1 MAHYESWGRIP
12 QATPGAVRRVHWLSE
27 LANLEL
33 GPPPVLPYGLGR
45 SYGDSCLNDGGVLI
59 DTSPLRRFIEFD
71 PERGIA
77 RVEAGLSVAELL
89 EVIVPRGWFI
99 PVSPGTQ
106 YVTLAGALANDIH
119 GKNHHR
125 SGTFG
130 CHVRRFELMRSDGT
144 RRECSP
150 DENAEL
156 FRATIGGMGLTG
168 LVSWLEI
175 QLKRI
180 PGPCVQLERIRFRS
194 FDEYLA
200 LELESSADYEYTVS
214 WIDCLTSGSTRGLF
228 QRANFS
234 EGEAPRR
241 PSFRLHMPVD
251 VPSFLLNSFTMKM
264 FNAGIYHSQPRERVS
279 KLAHYVPFFYPLDRV
294 MNWNRAYGTSGFYQ
308 YQFVVPSDSHAL
320 FREILQRIASSGQGS
335 FLVVLKKFG
344 GIASPGLMSF
354 PRAGLTLALDFPN
367 RGQST
372 LDLLNELDRRVLDAG
387 GAVYPA
393 KDARMSPD
401 SFQGYYPQWKE
412 FSRYLD
418 PHFSSSFWRRV
429 TAAPTP

>member
-1 MAHYESWGRIP
+1 MPRYESWGRIP
-12 QATPGAVRRVHWLSE
+12 KATPSAVRRVHWLSE
-27 LANLEL
+27 LAKLEL
-33 GPPPVLPYGLGR
+33 GPRPVLPYGLGR
-45 SYGDSCLNDGGVLI
+45 SYGDSCLNDAGVLI
-59 DTSPLRRFIEFD
+59 DTSALRRFIHFD
-71 PERGIA
+71 PERGIV

-106 YVTLAGALANDIH
+106 FVTLAGALANDIH

-130 CHVRRFELMRSDGT
+130 CHVRRFELLRSDGT

-180 PGPCVQLERIRFRS
+180 PGPCLQLEQVRFRS

-234 EGEAPRR
+234 EGEAPRPR
-241 PSFRLHMPVD
+241 RLRLRVPVE
-251 VPSFLLNSFTMKM
+251 VPSFLLNSVTMKM
-264 FNAGIYHSQPRERVS
+264 FNAGIYHSQWRDHVS
-279 KLAHYVPFFYPLDRV
+279 KLTHYVPFFYPLDSV
-294 MNWNRAYGTSGFYQ
+294 MDWNRAYGKSGFYQ
-308 YQFVVPSDSHAL
+308 YQFVVPSDAHGL
-320 FREILQRIASSGQGS
+320 FRDILQHIATSGQGS

-344 GIASPGLMSF
+344 EIRSPGLMSF

-372 LDLLNELDRRVLDAG
+372 LDLLDDLDRLVREAG

-393 KDARMSPD
+393 KDARMSRD
-401 SFQGYYPQWKE
+401 SFQSYYPQWKE

-418 PHFSSSFWRRV
+418 PNFSSSFWRRV
-429 TAAPTP
+429 TAAPAP

>member
-1 MAHYESWGRIP
+1 
-12 QATPGAVRRVHWLSE
+12 
-27 LANLEL
+27 
-33 GPPPVLPYGLGR
+33 
-45 SYGDSCLNDGGVLI
+45 
-59 DTSPLRRFIEFD
+59 
-71 PERGIA
+71 
-77 RVEAGLSVAELL
+77 
-89 EVIVPRGWFI
+89 
-99 PVSPGTQ
+99 VSPGTQ
-106 YVTLAGALANDIH
+106 FVTLAGALANDIH

-130 CHVRRFELMRSDGT
+130 CHVRRFELLRSDGT

-180 PGPCVQLERIRFRS
+180 PGPCLQLEQIRFHS

-200 LELESSADYEYTVS
+200 LELESSADYEYSVS
-214 WIDCLTSGSTRGLF
+214 WIDCLTSGRTRGLF

-234 EGEAPRR
+234 AAEAPRGR
-241 PSFRLHMPVD
+241 PLQLRAPVD
-251 VPSFLLNSFTMKM
+251 VPSFLLNAVTMKL
-264 FNAGIYHSQPRERVS
+264 FNTAIYRSQWRDRAS
-279 KLAHYVPFFYPLDRV
+279 RLTHYVPFFYPLDRIRD
-294 MNWNRAYGTSGFYQ
+294 WNRAYGRSGFYQ
-308 YQFVVPSDSHAL
+308 YQFLVPLDEDQV
-320 FREILQRIASSGQGS
+320 FREILNRISLSRQGS

-344 GIASPGLMSF
+344 AIRSPGLMSF

-367 RGQST
+367 RGQAT
-372 LDLLNELDRRVLDAG
+372 LDLLDDLDRLVREAG

-401 SFQGYYPQWKE
+401 SFQSYYPQWKE
-412 FSRYLD
+412 FSRFLD
-418 PHFSSSFWRRV
+418 PNFSSSFWRRV
-429 TAAPTP
+429 TADSGP

>member
-1 MAHYESWGRIP
+1 
-12 QATPGAVRRVHWLSE
+12 
-27 LANLEL
+27 
-33 GPPPVLPYGLGR
+33 
-45 SYGDSCLNDGGVLI
+45 VLI
-59 DTSPLRRFIEFD
+59 DTSPLRRFIHFD
-71 PERGIA
+71 PERGIVRA
-77 RVEAGLSVAELL
+77 EAGLSVAELH

-106 YVTLAGALANDIH
+106 FVTLAGALANDIH

-125 SGTFG
+125 SGTLG
-130 CHVRRFELMRSDGT
+130 CHIRRFELLRSDGS

-150 DENAEL
+150 DENVEL

-168 LVSWLEI
+168 LVSWVEI

-180 PGPCVQLERIRFRS
+180 PGPGLQLEQIRFHS
-194 FDEYLA
+194 FEEYLE
-200 LELESSADYEYTVS
+200 LELESSAGYEYSVA

-241 PSFRLHMPVD
+241 RPLRLGVPIEI
-251 VPSFLLNSFTMKM
+251 PSFLLNTVTMKL
-264 FNAGIYHSQPRERVS
+264 FNSGIYHSQWRDRVS
-279 KLAHYVPFFYPLDRV
+279 KRTHYVPFFYPLDSV
-294 MNWNRAYGTSGFYQ
+294 MDWNRAYGKSGFYQ
-308 YQFVVPSDSHAL
+308 YQFVVPTDAHEF
-320 FREILQRIASSGQGS
+320 FRDILKRIAASGQGS

-344 GIASPGLMSF
+344 EIRSPGLMSF

-367 RGQST
+367 RGRAT
-372 LDLLNELDRRVLDAG
+372 LDLLDDLDRVVLEAG

-393 KDARMSPD
+393 KDGRMSPD
-401 SFQGYYPQWKE
+401 SFQSYYPQWKE

-418 PHFSSSFWRRV
+418 PNFSSSFWRRV
-429 TAAPTP
+429 TATPAP